1 MTQSDKLA
9 GKTLGKY
16 QIIRMLGQGGMAYV
30 YLAHDTTLGR
40 DVALK
45 VLDSARTTS
54 PRFITRFQREARTA
68 ARLNQPNIVT
78 IYEVGEIDGVNYIAM
93 EYLPG
98 VTLKDL
104 LIRTQEQ
111 GRLLEINQVI
121 AIINQIAEALTY
133 AYETEKIVHRDVK
146 PANVIVDETGHVTL
160 TDFGIARAMEEDSD
174 LTAEGGFIG
183 TPVYMSP
190 EHVQG
195 HTIDH
200 RSDVYSL
207 GIVLYQMLVGSNPF
221 GHTTTTGAI
230 LFKHVNEQPIS
241 PRKLNQMVSP
251 AVEEVVL
258 KAIAKKPE
266 QRYRTAREM
275 AQALTGASKKQ
286 GTASPRWA
294 VPLVVAGL
302 TVLVVGG
309 SLAYWFLSTNTAE
322 ALVSSP
328 TSATPLVTV
337 TSAPEA
343 TPKTGSDEIQVV
355 LATADTSEQKPIT
368 IAELSLHLGPGEIY
382 DVVGVLPA
390 NLPLSAKARNQTAD
404 WIKIEAA
411 DGTIG
416 WVVTDG
422 TTIDQL
428 KVIDLPVAVIPPTP
442 TAANPA
448 PVTAAATNTPAPAP
462 TDTLLPPP
470 PVVQAG
476 ATPTISS
483 NETETLSANITAAD
497 IADQSAV
504 IIDFESPLNWR
515 RGDEP
520 NGSFERATAQ
530 VHSKSY
536 SGQLNYDFPTGNSDY
551 VVFLTTLNISGTPNQ
566 VKAWVYGDGS
576 GHYLNVWVR
585 DNGGETRQFSFGQI
599 KHSGWQELTAVLD
612 PKQPWPAGH
621 IDGPDNGKIDY
632 PISLRALVFDD
643 APDSYQGAGK
653 IYIDDITSA
662 TGSVTAARATA
673 TKEANPIV
681 DPSPTPK
688 TNLTG
693 RIAFE
698 VSNTAGA
705 QINPGVYIMDLK
717 TGDTSQ
723 LSGFASRPHLAR
735 QGGKVAWQNLDM
747 PGIDWL
753 DMSGK
758 WQRIGLTAV
767 AGDRDPS
774 ISNDQKRVAYIS
786 ATGVY
791 IWENALARLVA
802 SADGHPSWE
811 PYDNWLAYTY
821 QGFIYKVLVTDSKP
835 VKLTL
840 GEQPDWGPGKQIAFS
855 RTGDIYVMDENGDAL
870 QQITNDPENDYDP
883 TWSIDGKQIVFVSE
897 RDGNA
902 ELYVVNSDGT
912 GLKRLTNTPY
922 WETSPSWGR

>member
-302 TVLVVGG
+302 TVVVVGG

-322 ALVSSP
+322 
-328 TSATPLVTV
+328 
-337 TSAPEA
+337 
-343 TPKTGSDEIQVV
+343 
-355 LATADTSEQKPIT
+355 
-368 IAELSLHLGPGEIY
+368 
-382 DVVGVLPA
+382 
-390 NLPLSAKARNQTAD
+390 
-404 WIKIEAA
+404 
-411 DGTIG
+411 
-416 WVVTDG
+416 
-422 TTIDQL
+422 
-428 KVIDLPVAVIPPTP
+428 
-442 TAANPA
+442 
-448 PVTAAATNTPAPAP
+448 
-462 TDTLLPPP
+462 
-470 PVVQAG
+470 
-476 ATPTISS
+476 
-483 NETETLSANITAAD
+483 
-497 IADQSAV
+497 
-504 IIDFESPLNWR
+504 
-515 RGDEP
+515 
-520 NGSFERATAQ
+520 
-530 VHSKSY
+530 
-536 SGQLNYDFPTGNSDY
+536 
-551 VVFLTTLNISGTPNQ
+551 
-566 VKAWVYGDGS
+566 
-576 GHYLNVWVR
+576 
-585 DNGGETRQFSFGQI
+585 
-599 KHSGWQELTAVLD
+599 
-612 PKQPWPAGH
+612 
-621 IDGPDNGKIDY
+621 
-632 PISLRALVFDD
+632 
-643 APDSYQGAGK
+643 
-653 IYIDDITSA
+653 
-662 TGSVTAARATA
+662 
-673 TKEANPIV
+673 
-681 DPSPTPK
+681 
-688 TNLTG
+688 
-693 RIAFE
+693 
-698 VSNTAGA
+698 
-705 QINPGVYIMDLK
+705 
-717 TGDTSQ
+717 
-723 LSGFASRPHLAR
+723 
-735 QGGKVAWQNLDM
+735 
-747 PGIDWL
+747 
-753 DMSGK
+753 
-758 WQRIGLTAV
+758 
-767 AGDRDPS
+767 
-774 ISNDQKRVAYIS
+774 
-786 ATGVY
+786 
-791 IWENALARLVA
+791 
-802 SADGHPSWE
+802 
-811 PYDNWLAYTY
+811 
-821 QGFIYKVLVTDSKP
+821 
-835 VKLTL
+835 
-840 GEQPDWGPGKQIAFS
+840 
-855 RTGDIYVMDENGDAL
+855 
-870 QQITNDPENDYDP
+870 
-883 TWSIDGKQIVFVSE
+883 
-897 RDGNA
+897 
-902 ELYVVNSDGT
+902 
-912 GLKRLTNTPY
+912 
-922 WETSPSWGR
+922 